1 MIVIILNWNK
11 IETQATIM
19 IELKNDFIQIRLTQ
33 SGGSLTSIQAKG
45 KEYLWEGNPEYWG
58 GQAPVLFPIVGRL
71 KNDSYQHEGKS
82 YTMKQHGFFRKS
94 SQIELLSQTDSSVI
108 FSLKSS
114 PETLEIYPFD
124 FEFQTEYKI
133 EESTIHI
140 KHTVVNTG
148 TKQLLFSLG
157 EHPAFKCSLLD
168 TQESYENN
176 SLVFEK
182 TETVATH
189 LIEGGLIG
197 EHTSAVLEK
206 SNTLDLHAAIF
217 DKDALV
223 FKHMNSNAVTLT
235 HAEEGKIVTLRYDGF
250 PYLGIWSKP
259 NAPFVCIEPWLG
271 IADSIHSTQELARKE
286 GIISLEKEKIFTA
299 NYSIEV
305 HQ

>member
-1 MIVIILNWNK
+1 MKL
-11 IETQATIM
+11 QPTIM
-19 IELKNDFIQIRLTQ
+19 IELKNDFIRIQLTQ
-33 SGGSLTSIQAKG
+33 NGGSLTSIQAKG

-71 KNDSYQHEGKS
+71 KGDSYQYQGKT
-82 YTMKQHGFFRKS
+82 YKMKQHGFFRKS
-94 SQIELLSQTDSSVI
+94 SQIELVSQTDSSVV

-133 EESTIHI
+133 EESTIHV

-168 TQESYENN
+168 TQESYEKN

-197 EHTSAVLEK
+197 DHTSAVLEK

-223 FKHMNSNAVTLT
+223 FKHMNSNVVTLT
-235 HAEEGKIVTLRYDGF
+235 HAEEGKIVTLRYEDF

-271 IADSIHSTQELARKE
+271 IADSVHSTQQLDKKE
-286 GIISLEKEKIFTA
+286 GIISLEKGKIHISQ
-299 NYSIEV
+299 YSIEV
-305 HQ
+305 HS